1 MLKGFV
7 IIAIFLLPNGDIS
20 RVARA
25 ANPEV
30 FDTQTECEEELNNS
44 LTRGYDKIEDI
55 GNEQVVYKRA
65 IGDFKLNL
73 TCISLEDIE

>member
-30 FDTQTECEEELNNS
+30 FDTKTECEEELNNS
-44 LTRGYDKIEDI
+44 LTRGYEKIENI
-55 GNEQVVYKRA
+55 GSEQVFYKRA
-65 IGDFKLNL
+65 IGDFTLNL
-73 TCISLEDIE
+73 TCMSLVDLD

>member
-25 ANPEV
+25 AKPEV
-30 FDTQTECEEELNNS
+30 FDTQTQCEDELNSS
-44 LTRGYDKIEDI
+44 LTRGYEKIEYI
-55 GNEQVVYKRA
+55 GNKQVVYKRA
-65 IGDFKLNL
+65 IGDFTLNL
-73 TCISLEDIE
+73 TCMSLKEVE

>member
-25 ANPEV
+25 QPEV
-30 FDTQTECEEELNNS
+30 FDTKQS
-44 LTRGYDKIEDI
+44 VRK
-55 GNEQVVYKRA
+55 
-65 IGDFKLNL
+65 
-73 TCISLEDIE
+73 S